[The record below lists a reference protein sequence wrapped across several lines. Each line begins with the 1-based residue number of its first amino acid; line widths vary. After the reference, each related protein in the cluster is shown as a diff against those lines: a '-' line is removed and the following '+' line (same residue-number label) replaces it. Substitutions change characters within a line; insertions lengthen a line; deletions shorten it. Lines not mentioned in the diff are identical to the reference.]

1 MSYFLSYVISID
13 RYINVVSNTFYKR
26 IVTKRLLPVTIG
38 LVIVTSLIWATFEA
52 LFMISVDKREVEKG
66 YIALA
71 TYCEVLIAINI
82 TINVALLTNVKNQ
95 TKKSTT
101 RQSVVIKLT
110 KTIAIIVA
118 TFVIGC
124 LPTITVLNVF
134 AYAVMRSTDV
144 KFIQN
149 MLNVFYLTLIPTQF
163 NAVVNSVIYLVRN
176 IDIKRYYCNLFNCG
190 RADKRIQITASSPSD
205 MRGNSLKQENFSSL

>member
-1 MSYFLSYVISID
+1 MSYSFSYVISID

-82 TINVALLTNVKNQ
+82 TINVALPTNVKNQ

-101 RQSVVIKLT
+101 RQSVVIK
-110 KTIAIIVA
+110 
-118 TFVIGC
+118 
-124 LPTITVLNVF
+124 
-134 AYAVMRSTDV
+134 
-144 KFIQN
+144 
-149 MLNVFYLTLIPTQF
+149 
-163 NAVVNSVIYLVRN
+163 
-176 IDIKRYYCNLFNCG
+176 
-190 RADKRIQITASSPSD
+190 
-205 MRGNSLKQENFSSL
+205 